1 MNSEQGTVGRGLIF
15 DIRRFSV
22 HDGPGIRTTVF
33 FKGCQLSCWWCHN
46 PESRDG
52 IVECSVKHLSLGGK
66 KFERTETTGRWMTAE
81 EVMQEL
87 ERDRVFYD
95 ESAGGVTFSG
105 GEPMLQEAF
114 LVELMKLCTSRGIH
128 TALDTSG
135 YATREAMDNVA
146 KVTDLMLFDLKLMN
160 DELHRNYTGV
170 SNVPILENLK
180 FLAEAGKTIILRFPV
195 IPGITGTTENVGEMK
210 SFISGELMKTSNHAV
225 TTSQNLQLSLLPYH
239 SMAREK
245 YRRFCKTDH
254 LTDLPSLNS
263 DDLIPMQKEFEA
275 IGLKVSIGG

>member
-1 MNSEQGTVGRGLIF
+1 
-15 DIRRFSV
+15 V

-33 FKGCQLSCWWCHN
+33 FKGCPLSCWWCHN

-52 IVECSVKHLSLGGK
+52 VVESSVKHLSLGGK
-66 KFERTETTGRWMTAE
+66 KFERDETTGRWMTAE

-114 LVELMKLCTSRGIH
+114 LVELMKSCTLRGIH

-135 YATREAMDNVA
+135 YATREAMASVA
-146 KVTDLMLFDLKLMN
+146 KVTDLILFDLKLMN
-160 DELHRNYTGV
+160 DGLHRKYTGV

-180 FLAEAGKTIILRFPV
+180 FLVKAGKNIMIRFPV
-195 IPGITGTTENVGEMK
+195 IPGITGTIENVGEMK
-210 SFISGELMKTSNHAV
+210 SFISGELMKISSPTATS
-225 TTSQNLQLSLLPYH
+225 SQNLQLSLLPYH

-245 YRRFCKTDH
+245 YRRFFKTDH
-254 LTDLPSLNS
+254 LADLPALNS